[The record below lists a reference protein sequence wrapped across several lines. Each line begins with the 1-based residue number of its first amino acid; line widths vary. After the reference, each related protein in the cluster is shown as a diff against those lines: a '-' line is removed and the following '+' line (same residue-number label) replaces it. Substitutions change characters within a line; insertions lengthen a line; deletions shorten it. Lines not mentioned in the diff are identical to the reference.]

1 MSNQIRVGALGN
13 ARILSRFIVDGVIN
27 PLIDFSAIATRSAS
41 AAAKARQT
49 YPTKTVTESYDEAL
63 ASQDVEAIYIC
74 LPSGLHFTWAEKALQ
89 AGKNVLIEKPAVLK
103 AEDAQALVALA
114 HTSQL
119 IVMEAW
125 WYRFHPL
132 VEALRAVVSSGVL
145 GEIRLISSSFSYV
158 NTDVSDSRWKADLGG
173 GALNDMF
180 CYHIDFLNHVMGIKN
195 EHIELVQAISQMR
208 HGVDASISAELI
220 TNTGTVCQFMSGI
233 NRHSMCK
240 TFIVGEKGSLEIPHL
255 RVLPEMGAST
265 FMLHNASGTTIH
277 SFEATDAYLL
287 MLDGFANAI
296 TQKRFAHPGLEDM
309 IENTKLLTRIRLASL
324 EP

>member
-1 MSNQIRVGALGN
+1 MSKQIRVGALGN
-13 ARILSRFIVDGVIN
+13 ARILSRFILDGVIN

-103 AEDAQALVALA
+103 AEDAQALAALA
-114 HTSQL
+114 QSRQL

-220 TNTGTVCQFMSGI
+220 TNTGAVCQFMSGI

-240 TFIVGEKGSLEIPHL
+240 TFILGEKGSLEIPHL
-255 RVLPEMGAST
+255 RVLPEMGRST
-265 FMLHNASGTTIH
+265 FMLHNASGTTVH

-287 MLDGFANAI
+287 MLDGFAETI

-309 IENTKLLTRIRLASL
+309 IENTKLLTRIRLASQ

>member
-63 ASQDVEAIYIC
+63 ASRDVEAIYIC

-103 AEDAQALVALA
+103 AEDAQALAALA
-114 HTSQL
+114 QSRQL

-132 VEALRAVVSSGVL
+132 VEAVRAVVSSGVL

-240 TFIVGEKGSLEIPHL
+240 TFILGEKGSIEIPHL
-255 RVLPEMGAST
+255 RVLPEMGTST
-265 FMLHNASGTTIH
+265 FMLHNASGTSVH

-287 MLDGFANAI
+287 MLDGFAETI
-296 TQKRFAHPGLEDM
+296 MLKRFAHPGLEDM
-309 IENTKLLTRIRLASL
+309 IENTKLLTRIRLASQ

>member
-27 PLIDFSAIATRSAS
+27 PLIDVSAIATRSAF
-41 AAAKARQT
+41 AAEKARKT
-49 YPTKTVTESYDEAL
+49 YPTKTITESYDAAL
-63 ASQDVEAIYIC
+63 ASKDVEAIYIC
-74 LPSGLHFTWAEKALQ
+74 LPSGLHFTWAEKALK

-114 HTSQL
+114 QSSQL

-145 GEIRLISSSFSYV
+145 GKIRLISSSFSYV
-158 NTDVSDSRWKADLGG
+158 NTDVSDSRWNADLGG

-240 TFIVGEKGSLEIPHL
+240 TFILGEKGSLEIPHL

-309 IENTKLLTRIRLASL
+309 IENTKLLTRIRLASQ

>member
-27 PLIDFSAIATRSAS
+27 PLIDVSVIATRSAS
-41 AAAKARQT
+41 AAEKARQT
-49 YPTKTVTESYDEAL
+49 YPTKTITESYDVAL
-63 ASQDVEAIYIC
+63 ASKDVEAIYIC
-74 LPSGLHFTWAEKALQ
+74 LPSGLHFTWAEKALK
-89 AGKNVLIEKPAVLK
+89 AGKNVLIEKPAVIK

-114 HTSQL
+114 QSSQL

-132 VEALRAVVSSGVL
+132 VQALRAVVSSGVL

-158 NTDVSDSRWKADLGG
+158 NTDVTDSRWIADLGG

-309 IENTKLLTRIRLASL
+309 IENTKLLTRIRLASQ

>member
-1 MSNQIRVGALGN
+1 MSNQIKVGALGN

-27 PLIDFSAIATRSAS
+27 PLIDVSAIATRSAS
-41 AAAKARQT
+41 AAEKARKT
-49 YPTKTVTESYDEAL
+49 YPTKTITESYDAGL
-63 ASQDVEAIYIC
+63 ASKDVEAIYIC
-74 LPSGLHFTWAEKALQ
+74 LPSGLHFTWAEKALK
-89 AGKNVLIEKPAVLK
+89 AGKNVLIEKPAVLN

-114 HTSQL
+114 QSSQL

-145 GEIRLISSSFSYV
+145 GKIRLISSSFSYV
-158 NTDVSDSRWKADLGG
+158 NTDVSDSRWNADLGG

-309 IENTKLLTRIRLASL
+309 IENTKLLTRIRLASQ

>member
-27 PLIDFSAIATRSAS
+27 PLVDISAIATRSAL
-41 AAAKARQT
+41 AAEKARQT
-49 YPTKTVTESYDEAL
+49 YPTKTITESYDAAL
-63 ASQDVEAIYIC
+63 ASKDVEAIYIC
-74 LPSGLHFTWAEKALQ
+74 LPSGLHFTWAEKALK
-89 AGKNVLIEKPAVLK
+89 AGKNVLIEKPAVLH
-103 AEDAQALVALA
+103 AEEAQALGALA
-114 HTSQL
+114 QSSQL

-158 NTDVSDSRWKADLGG
+158 NTDISDSRWNADLGG

-240 TFIVGEKGSLEIPHL
+240 TFIMGEKGSLEIPHL
-255 RVLPEMGAST
+255 RVLPEMGTST
-265 FMLHNASGTTIH
+265 FRLHNASGTTIH

-309 IENTKLLTRIRLASL
+309 IENTKLLTRIRLASQ

>member
-27 PLIDFSAIATRSAS
+27 PLIDVSVIATRSAS
-41 AAAKARQT
+41 AAEKARQT
-49 YPTKTVTESYDEAL
+49 YPTKTITESYDVAL
-63 ASQDVEAIYIC
+63 ASKDVEAIYIC
-74 LPSGLHFTWAEKALQ
+74 LPSGLHFTWAEKALK
-89 AGKNVLIEKPAVLK
+89 AGKNVLIEKPAVIK

-114 HTSQL
+114 QSSQL

-132 VEALRAVVSSGVL
+132 VQALRAVVSSGVL

-158 NTDVSDSRWKADLGG
+158 NTDVADSRWIADLGG

-309 IENTKLLTRIRLASL
+309 IENTKLLTRIRLASQ

>member
-13 ARILSRFIVDGVIN
+13 ARILSRFIMDGVIN
-27 PLIDFSAIATRSAS
+27 PLIDFSTIATRSAS
-41 AAAKARQT
+41 AAEKAHQT
-49 YPTKTVTESYDEAL
+49 YPTKTITESYDAAL
-63 ASQDVEAIYIC
+63 ASKDVEAIYIC
-74 LPSGLHFTWAEKALQ
+74 LPSGLHFTWAEKALK
-89 AGKNVLIEKPAVLK
+89 AGKNVLIEKPAVLN

-114 HTSQL
+114 HSSQL

-158 NTDVSDSRWKADLGG
+158 NTDVSDSRWNADLGG

-180 CYHIDFLNHVMGIKN
+180 CYHIDFLNYVMGIKN

-240 TFIVGEKGSLEIPHL
+240 TFIVGEKGSIEIPHL

-265 FMLHNASGTTIH
+265 FMLHTASGTIIH

-287 MLDGFANAI
+287 MLDNFANAI
-296 TQKRFAHPGLEDM
+296 TQKRFVHPGLEDM
-309 IENTKLLTRIRLASL
+309 IENTKLLTRIRLASQ

>member
-27 PLIDFSAIATRSAS
+27 PLIDVSAIATRSAF
-41 AAAKARQT
+41 AAEKARKT
-49 YPTKTVTESYDEAL
+49 YPTKTITESYDAAL
-63 ASQDVEAIYIC
+63 ASKDVEAIYIC
-74 LPSGLHFTWAEKALQ
+74 LPSGLHFTWAEKALK

-114 HTSQL
+114 QSSQL

-132 VEALRAVVSSGVL
+132 VEALRAAVSSGVL
-145 GEIRLISSSFSYV
+145 GKIRLISSSFSYV
-158 NTDVSDSRWKADLGG
+158 NTDVSDSRWNADLGG

-265 FMLHNASGTTIH
+265 FMLHHASGTTIH

-309 IENTKLLTRIRLASL
+309 IENTKLLTRIRLASQ